1 MRVADT
7 ADALCGAIRDPSD
20 AFADHPR
27 DAPPYHDARMSAVAL
42 DQPRDA
48 AARAPLVEGLFFAA
62 VFTVTFAKLQWE
74 VAGTMSFSDVV
85 TFVFLIAFAVYRIE
99 RFDGRFPRAAA
110 VTLGFFAA
118 FLLVYLIGWFNL
130 ETAQSLAQWAKGM
143 IKFLLHFAF
152 LVAGV
157 ALIARRGMRF
167 YWLTLAA
174 FVGGLAANGAYGLLQ
189 LAVAETTGAN
199 LDEAWLQPI
208 TGGDSRINI
217 FGAIEGSFVY
227 RVNSLTGDPNHLGI
241 ELAAGILLLLPIY
254 LRLERGHRLR
264 VPLALLL
271 LFLVFVDLATLSRS
285 GLLGLGC
292 GFLVLAIPY
301 RRVLLKP
308 QFLIPLGVLVLGL
321 TVFVARRI
329 EFFSEVLSSRLSTEG
344 RGADTHFIV
353 YSFIPD
359 VLAQN
364 PLFGLGLNTFSV
376 YYEFQTG
383 KTNFG
388 PHSFYVASF
397 VEYGLVGTLLF
408 AAFLI
413 YLFRRAGLTR
423 KIGRSLA
430 AAGDP
435 LAARIRPLGWGLT
448 AALVSTMVSN
458 VFYLTMSFYYFYVL
472 ALLMIAAP
480 AALAHHLEARR

>member
-1 MRVADT
+1 VT
-7 ADALCGAIRDPSD
+7 AIALDR
-20 AFADHPR
+20 PR
-27 DAPPYHDARMSAVAL
+27 AVAE
-42 DQPRDA
+42 
-48 AARAPLVEGLFFAA
+48 RAPFVDALFFAT

-85 TFVFLIAFAVYRIE
+85 TFVFLAAFAVNRAE
-99 RFDGRFPRAAA
+99 RLDGRFPRAAT
-110 VTLGFFAA
+110 VTLAFFVA

-143 IKFLLHFAF
+143 VKFLLHFLF
-152 LVAGV
+152 LIAGI

-174 FVGGLAANGAYGLLQ
+174 FVGGMAANGAYGLMQ
-189 LAVAETTGAN
+189 LAVAETTGGN
-199 LDEAWLQPI
+199 LDEAWLQPL
-208 TGGDSRINI
+208 TGGASKINI
-217 FGAIEGSFVY
+217 FGAIEGSYVY
-227 RVNSLTGDPNHLGI
+227 RVNALTGDPNHLGI
-241 ELAAGILLLLPIY
+241 EVAAGILLLLPIY

-264 VPLALLL
+264 VPMALLL
-271 LFLVFVDLATLSRS
+271 GFLAVVDLATLSRS
-285 GLLGLGC
+285 GLLGLTC
-292 GFLVLAIPY
+292 GFVVLAVPY
-301 RRVLLKP
+301 RRTLLRP
-308 QFLIPLGVLVLGL
+308 QFLVPLGVLGLG
-321 TVFVARRI
+321 VAAFVAQRSH
-329 EFFSEVLSSRLSTEG
+329 FFSQVLTERLSTEG
-344 RGADTHFIV
+344 RGADTHLIV

-383 KTNFG
+383 RTNFG

-397 VEYGLVGTLLF
+397 VEYGLVGTLVF
-408 AAFLI
+408 AFFLV

-423 KIGRSLA
+423 RIGRALA
-430 AAGDP
+430 AQGDP
-435 LAARIRPLGWGLT
+435 LAARVRPLGWGLT

-480 AALAHHLEARR
+480 VAFSRRLERP

>member
-1 MRVADT
+1 MAT
-7 ADALCGAIRDPSD
+7 I
-20 AFADHPR
+20 
-27 DAPPYHDARMSAVAL
+27 AL
-42 DQPRDA
+42 DRPRA
-48 AARAPLVEGLFFAA
+48 LAERAPFVDVLFFAT

-74 VAGTMSFSDVV
+74 VAGTMSFSDVI
-85 TFVFLIAFAVYRIE
+85 TFVFLIAFGVYRLE
-99 RFDGRFPRAAA
+99 RFDGHFARASV
-110 VTLGFFAA
+110 VTLAFFLA

-130 ETAQSLAQWAKGM
+130 ETAESLAQWAKGM
-143 IKFLLHFAF
+143 IKFLLHFLF
-152 LVAGV
+152 LIAGV
-157 ALIARRGMRF
+157 ALIARRGLRF

-174 FVGGLAANGAYGLLQ
+174 FVGGLAANGAYGLAQ

-199 LDEAWLQPI
+199 LDESWLQPL
-208 TGGDSRINI
+208 TGGASQINI

-227 RVNSLTGDPNHLGI
+227 RVNALTGDPNHLGI
-241 ELAAGILLLLPIY
+241 EVAAGILLLLPIY

-264 VPLALLL
+264 VPMALLL
-271 LFLVFVDLATLSRS
+271 AFLAIVDLATLSRS

-292 GFLVLAIPY
+292 GFLVLAVPY

-308 QFLIPLGVLVLGL
+308 QFLVPLGLLLVGL
-321 TVFVARRI
+321 AVFVAQRAQ
-329 EFFSEVLSSRLSTEG
+329 FFSEVLSSRLSTEG

-397 VEYGLVGTLLF
+397 VEYGLVGTVVF
-408 AAFLI
+408 AAFLV
-413 YLFRRAGLTR
+413 YLFRRAALTR
-423 KIGRSLA
+423 RIGRELA
-430 AAGDP
+430 AVGDP

-448 AALVSTMVSN
+448 AAIVSTMVSN
-458 VFYLTMSFYYFYVL
+458 IFYLTMSFYYFYVL
-472 ALLMIAAP
+472 ALLAIAAP
-480 AALAHHLEARR
+480 TALAHHLAARR